1 MIQNYVELWGGQVA
15 NEYRVSK
22 YIEANSPEQALQRA
36 KIDSHVYREEVVL
49 VREGEKLESLPLEV
63 LNRARQVVEDVL
75 EVS

>member
-1 MIQNYVELWGGQVA
+1 MA

-36 KIDSHVYREEVVL
+36 KIDSYVYREEVVL
-49 VREGEKLESLPLEV
+49 VREGAVLESLPLGV
-63 LNRARQVVEDVL
+63 LSRARQAVEDIL